1 MDPFDSFVV
10 FSIKHGMGNVNDL
23 HELQTRSVFRGRT
36 ASLAPTADA
45 WRLFA
50 PTAGTQCLSRLRRA
64 HSVFRAYGGHT
75 VPFAPTASP
84 KEANCEEFA
93 FRSIWEGPTEARK
106 TT

>member
-23 HELQTRSVFRGRT
+23 HELQTRSVFRGHT
-36 ASLAPTADA
+36 VPLAPTADA
-45 WRLFA
+45 RRLFA
-50 PTAGTQCLSRLRRA
+50 PTA
-64 HSVFRAYGGHT
+64 F
-75 VPFAPTASP
+75 P

>member
-23 HELQTRSVFRGRT
+23 HELQTRSVFRG
-36 ASLAPTADA
+36 
-45 WRLFA
+45 
-50 PTAGTQCLSRLRRA
+50 
-64 HSVFRAYGGHT
+64 HT
-75 VPFAPTASP
+75 VPLAPTASP
-84 KEANCEEFA
+84 KEANCEGFV